1 MIVTTTPNIEGKRIV
16 EYKGIVT
23 GEAVLGAHIL
33 KDIFAGI
40 RDVIGGR
47 VGGYEKE
54 LERAKE
60 MALNEMIERA
70 KKLGANA
77 IVNVRIDYEEMRG
90 GMLLVCCFG
99 TAVVVE

>member
-60 MALNEMIERA
+60 MALNEMIVRA